1 MNARLLLLTLTLG
14 GLPHS
19 FAQAPPT
26 ETEPNPMSDEVREAI
41 KKFKASRAG
50 EEPASNEPAT
60 DPATPGPVTEPPAP
74 AATEPS
80 PPPTSAKP
88 APADD
93 ADPASPPPAPPSAD
107 STAPEAPAPTPTPE
121 SPEPEASLSVK
132 VEKLQTGQGGVD
144 PKSVKLRAPFPAKP
158 LAAIPAGWHLEAP
171 PTAPPFIREIELDP
185 GAAITLTIRPH
196 LLVPDADGAT
206 AFSIAEPGFDP
217 TLGYR
222 QTRTVGAVLTSSVQ
236 QLDDDSKQLGD
247 AIDQLEQ
254 LLGALPQ
261 PQPAPK
267 PAAKPK
273 R

>member
-26 ETEPNPMSDEVREAI
+26 GTEPQPMSDEVREAI

-50 EEPASNEPAT
+50 EKPATDEPAT
-60 DPATPGPVTEPPAP
+60 DPGTPSPVTEPPAP
-74 AATEPS
+74 AAPAPT

-88 APADD
+88 APADG
-93 ADPASPPPAPPSAD
+93 ADPAQPSAD
-107 STAPEAPAPTPTPE
+107 STVPENPAPTTTPKPPD
-121 SPEPEASLSVK
+121 PEPSLSVK

-158 LAAIPAGWHLEAP
+158 LAAIPPGWHLEAP
-171 PTAPPFIREIELDP
+171 PTAPPFIRQIELDP
-185 GAAITLTIRPH
+185 GAAITLNIRPH

-222 QTRTVGAVLTSSVQ
+222 QTRTVGAALTASVQ
-236 QLDDDSKQLGD
+236 QLDEDSKQLGD

-254 LLGALPQ
+254 LLSALPQ
-261 PQPAPK
+261 PEPK
-267 PAAKPK
+267 PASKPK